1 MKMGESEKPAFDPNQ
16 EFSMLDEILTQT
28 QRYSELL
35 LEELPTESTGDEA
48 SLTEEEKLQK
58 EQDRLIPSMTSTVL
72 QPCLVKGVKWLI
84 FLWKNGLNGILEDQT
99 GFKAVFQ
106 TLVFLAHLKD
116 NGVHGPYMI
125 VASQYG
131 NSIPRW
137 SSLIR

>member
-1 MKMGESEKPAFDPNQ
+1 MKMAESGKPAFDPNK

-48 SLTEEEKLQK
+48 SLTEEEKWVK
-58 EQDRLIPSMTSTVL
+58 EQDRLIPSLTDGVL
-72 QPCLVKGVKWLI
+72 KPYLIKGVKWLI

-99 GFKAVFQ
+99 GFGAVFQ
-106 TLVFLAHLKD
+106 TLGFLAHLKD